1 MAATTSTAPAA
12 PKKPNVMYFVHT
24 IICLVIMFG
33 FGQLSP
39 IEPLTPL
46 GMNLIGIFLGVLY
59 GWIFIDIIWPRLAGL
74 LALMLVGGMKPGAL
88 LNKSFGDPIVVMMF
102 FIFVFCATINYY
114 GLSKFISLWFI
125 TRKAVAG
132 KPWLFTYTFL
142 ASIML
147 LGGLTSASPAAVIGW
162 SILYGVCEVCGYKKG
177 DGYPTMMVFG
187 IVYAAQVGMAIIP
200 FKQAA
205 LTVMS
210 AYETMSGTHI
220 DYAKYMFIAIVACA
234 LCSLLFLLIGKY
246 IFRPDVSKLAD
257 LDASNLDKDQSLSLS
272 GVQKSVLGFLFA
284 LVALLLIPAFLP
296 ADLAVVKFLKSIGN
310 TGICMFLVGIMCF
323 IKVNGKPL
331 LRFKAMVD
339 DGVAWGII
347 FILAMVQP
355 LSGAMAN
362 PASGITPFLMSVL
375 EPLFGSGSPLFFAL
389 CMGLLATILT
399 QFINNGAVGV
409 ALMPII
415 FSYCTNKGVGP
426 EMAVIMVVM
435 GVHLAFRT
443 PAASSSAALL
453 HGNEWAST
461 KSIWKSSPIVILLS
475 WILMS
480 AVIVVMGSVLFEQR
494 RLRKPEHTGRVR
506 PGISKAPFRPRGKG
520 PCLSSCLH
528 ASLLVE
534 FPQTPRHIMSLRR
547 PSNTLPRRQGPP

>member
-12 PKKPNVMYFVHT
+12 PKKLNVMYFVHT

-33 FGQLSP
+33 VGQLSP

-59 GWIFIDIIWPRLAGL
+59 GWIFIDIIWPSIAGL
-74 LALMLVGGMKPGAL
+74 LALMLVGGMKPGML

-220 DYAKYMFIAIVACA
+220 DYAKYMIIAIVACA

-257 LDASNLDKDQSLSLS
+257 LDASKLDKDQSLSLS

-435 GVHLAFRT
+435 GVHLAFLT

-480 AVIVVMGSVLFEQR
+480 AVIVIMGSMLF
-494 RLRKPEHTGRVR
+494 
-506 PGISKAPFRPRGKG
+506 
-520 PCLSSCLH
+520 
-528 ASLLVE
+528 
-534 FPQTPRHIMSLRR
+534 
-547 PSNTLPRRQGPP
+547 

>member
-1 MAATTSTAPAA
+1 MAATSTAAAA
-12 PKKPNVMYFVHT
+12 PKKPSVMYFVHS

-33 FGQLSP
+33 FGQLTP
-39 IEPLTPL
+39 LEPLTPL
-46 GMNLIGIFLGVLY
+46 GMNLIGVFLGVLY
-59 GWIFIDIIWPRLAGL
+59 GWIFIDIIWPSIAGL
-74 LALMLVGGMKPGAL
+74 LALMLVGGMKPGML

-142 ASIML
+142 ASIMI

-187 IVYAAQVGMAIIP
+187 IVYAAQVGMALIP

-220 DYAKYMFIAIVACA
+220 DYAKYMIIALVACA

-246 IFRPDVSKLAD
+246 IFRPDVSKLAG
-257 LDASNLDKDQSLSLS
+257 LDASQLDKDQSLTLNS
-272 GVQKSVLGFLFA
+272 VQKSVLGFLFA

-296 ADLAVVKFLKSIGN
+296 KDLLVVKFLKSIGN

-375 EPLFGSGSPLFFAL
+375 EPLFGTGSPMFFAL

-409 ALMPII
+409 ALMPVIY
-415 FSYCTNKGVGP
+415 SYCSNLGVAP
-426 EMAVIMVVM
+426 ELPVIMVVM
-435 GVHLAFRT
+435 GVHLAFLT

-461 KSIWKSSPIVILLS
+461 KSIWKSSPIVITLS
-475 WILMS
+475 WALMS
-480 AVIVVMGSVLFEQR
+480 AVIILLGSILF
-494 RLRKPEHTGRVR
+494 
-506 PGISKAPFRPRGKG
+506 
-520 PCLSSCLH
+520 
-528 ASLLVE
+528 
-534 FPQTPRHIMSLRR
+534 
-547 PSNTLPRRQGPP
+547 

>member
-1 MAATTSTAPAA
+1 MAATGTASVA
-12 PKKPNVMYFVHT
+12 PKKLDVMYFVHSV
-24 IICLVIMFG
+24 ICLVIMFG

-46 GMNLIGIFLGVLY
+46 GMNLIGVFLGVLY
-59 GWIFIDIIWPRLAGL
+59 GWIFIDIIWPSIAGL
-74 LALMLVGGMKPGAL
+74 LALMLVGGMKPGML

-125 TRKAVAG
+125 TRKVVAG

-142 ASIML
+142 GSIML

-162 SILYGVCEVCGYKKG
+162 SILYGVCDVCGYKKG

-187 IVYAAQVGMAIIP
+187 IVYAAQVGMALIP

-220 DYAKYMFIAIVACA
+220 DYAKYMLLALVACA

-246 IFRPDVSKLAD
+246 VFRPDVSKLAD
-257 LDASNLDKDQSLSLS
+257 LDTSKLDKDQSLSLS
-272 GVQKSVLGFLFA
+272 SVQKTVLGFLFA

-296 ADLAVVKFLKSIGN
+296 TDLAVVKFLKSIGN

-375 EPLFGSGSPLFFAL
+375 EPLFGSGSPMFFAV

-409 ALMPII
+409 ALMPVI
-415 FSYCTNKGVGP
+415 FSYCTNMGVGP
-426 EMAVIMVVM
+426 ELPVIMVVM
-435 GVHLAFRT
+435 GVHLAFLT

-475 WILMS
+475 WALMS
-480 AVIVVMGSVLFEQR
+480 IVIAVLGSMLF
-494 RLRKPEHTGRVR
+494 
-506 PGISKAPFRPRGKG
+506 
-520 PCLSSCLH
+520 
-528 ASLLVE
+528 
-534 FPQTPRHIMSLRR
+534 
-547 PSNTLPRRQGPP
+547 